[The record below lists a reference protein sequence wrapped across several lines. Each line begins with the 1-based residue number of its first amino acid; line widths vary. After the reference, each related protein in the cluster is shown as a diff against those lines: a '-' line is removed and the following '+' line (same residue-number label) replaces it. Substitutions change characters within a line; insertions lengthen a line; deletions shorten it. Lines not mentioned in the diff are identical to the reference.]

1 MPKIFL
7 DSEGLNKYHENVI
20 KALNQKADKV
30 HVGVSTPTEP
40 YIDTWIDTTDESETQ
55 AVSLMSLDEEKLT
68 FNEDAGEEL
77 EYNDDTCEE
86 LLLDELNENTETESL
101 YNDDPSTELE
111 YSDDPGEE
119 LI

>member
-20 KALNQKADKV
+20 KALNQKADKI
-30 HVGVSTPTEP
+30 HVGVSAPTES
-40 YIDTWIDTTDESETQ
+40 YKDTWIDISEDSESEAQ
-55 AVSLMSLDEEKLT
+55 AVSLMSLDEEELT
-68 FNEDAGEEL
+68 FNEDTGE
-77 EYNDDTCEE
+77 
-86 LLLDELNENTETESL
+86 
-101 YNDDPSTELE
+101 ELE